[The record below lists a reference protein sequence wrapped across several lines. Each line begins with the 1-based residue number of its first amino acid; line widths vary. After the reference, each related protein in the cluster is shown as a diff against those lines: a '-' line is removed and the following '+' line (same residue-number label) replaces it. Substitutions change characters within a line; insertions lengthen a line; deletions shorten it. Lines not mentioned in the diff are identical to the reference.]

1 MIDLRGILTPVV
13 AQIAELVFP
22 DTVAIET
29 PIRTQDDTGDAL
41 DSWDP
46 IEEGVPALIEP
57 LGQTRAG
64 GGYFATVPTMVT
76 DVTITLPGDRDIRQ
90 EYRIRAEYVPP
101 DDPDIRQ
108 GDRWD
113 VAAVARD
120 PARVTTV
127 VLGRRREPGTPD
139 EGS

>member
-1 MIDLRGILTPVV
+1 MGPESLHADGEQIPTKEVEGRG
-13 AQIAELVFP
+13 
-22 DTVAIET
+22 
-29 PIRTQDDTGDAL
+29 
-41 DSWDP
+41 
-46 IEEGVPALIEP
+46 EEGDCVLVEESERPRVRIP
-57 LGQTRAG
+57 CRVSKRGQSCVDE
-64 GGYFATVPTMVT
+64 FS
-76 DVTITLPGDRDIRQ
+76 LN
-90 EYRIRAEYVPP
+90 PP
-101 DDPDIRQ
+101 DDPDVRQ